1 MNTFTP
7 IGQDTM
13 PYLRKRNS
21 IAAKKGWKL
30 YRFGVVRLVT
40 HYWNT
45 WRR

>member
-21 IAAKKGWKL
+21 IAATRIQRKGWL
-30 YRFGVVRLVT
+30 ARLVT

>member
-1 MNTFTP
+1 M
-7 IGQDTM
+7 IGTDYG
-13 PYLRKRNS
+13 PSFRALRKRNS